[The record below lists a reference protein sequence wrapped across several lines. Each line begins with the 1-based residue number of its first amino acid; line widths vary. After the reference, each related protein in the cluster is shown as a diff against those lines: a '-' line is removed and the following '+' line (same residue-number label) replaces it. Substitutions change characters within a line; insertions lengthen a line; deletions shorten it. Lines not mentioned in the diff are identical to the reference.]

1 MVGLSVRDAYSVYA
15 GESLQRYK
23 VEEQDQISG
32 QMRQERDLE
41 EIPKIRRD
49 GSMHDPLQYS

>member
-1 MVGLSVRDAYSVYA
+1 MYA

>member
-1 MVGLSVRDAYSVYA
+1 MYA

-49 GSMHDPLQYS
+49 GSMHDPLV